1 MDIEIEA
8 IQHGVRFWREFG
20 SPTEARKWA
29 RGPDVTPLVVRHG
42 GHAVSLSRF
51 VVDAVIARWDPE
63 AKKAI
68 EIEFSFN

>member
-8 IQHGVRFWREFG
+8 IEHGARLVRQFS

-51 VVDAVIARWDPE
+51 LIDAVIARWDSENNWPV
-63 AKKAI
+63 
-68 EIEFSFN
+68 EIEFPLD